1 MKTQTDIGGNPPKS
15 NGVDEM
21 EDGSRTRVWD
31 IPKTGIRSGGRLM
44 EIVKQ
49 KADKRVM
56 GYLRLLLF
64 AGIVSGI
71 FRGGEPYSRLTEHTV
86 DRPKAISRRVT

>member
-1 MKTQTDIGGNPPKS
+1 MYGEETADRQYSKKYCQNNENQSTTKTQTDIGGNPPKS

-31 IPKTGIRSGGRLM
+31 IPKTGIHSGGRLI

-56 GYLRLLLF
+56 GYLR
-64 AGIVSGI
+64 
-71 FRGGEPYSRLTEHTV
+71 
-86 DRPKAISRRVT
+86 